1 MSGRSRWS
9 LRLRLV
15 GTLTI
20 LVLVATG
27 VLAVVAWALFAVAS
41 ALGLTGS
48 SAEAGTPLPLAGG
61 TVVLAACLLLLVH
74 GRYGYRRTLESVDAR
89 PVEDGDPHG
98 LRERVR
104 RFALA
109 AGVEEPSVAVADT
122 DEPTTFTV
130 SNGTD
135 ATVVVTTGALETLSA
150 DELEAVLAHE
160 VAHLA
165 NRDATVA
172 TVAATIGSIS
182 EGLFARERRL
192 GEWIRFLLT
201 IGSVTIVLAL
211 VAIPIVVL
219 SAFYLLVS
227 VLART
232 VLAINAISVGFH
244 ARAREYA
251 ADRAGAE
258 LVGDPAALASALQ
271 TLDGAGPPNE
281 DARRRSHA
289 SATLGIVPYALGE
302 RTDADLL
309 EESSLSRWI
318 PDADSELD
326 RAEFVAVLSRLFGRI
341 GRALEWRPA
350 THPPVEKRI
359 ERLRNMSRERVR
371 TVETG

>member
-1 MSGRSRWS
+1 MFDRPLWS
-9 LRLRLV
+9 LRLRLA
-15 GTLTI
+15 GTLMV
-20 LVLVATG
+20 LLLVATG
-27 VLAVVAWALFAVAS
+27 VLAAVGWAIFVVTSAVSAS
-41 ALGLTGS
+41 GS
-48 SAEAGTPLPLAGG
+48 PLEVATSRSLAGG
-61 TVVLAACLLLLVH
+61 TVVLAAGLSLLAH
-74 GRYGYRRTLESVDAR
+74 GRYGYRQTLESVDAN

-109 AGVEEPSVAVADT
+109 AGVEEPAVAVADT
-122 DEPTTFTV
+122 DEPTSFTV

-135 ATVVVTTGALETLSA
+135 ATVVVTTGALEALSDA
-150 DELEAVLAHE
+150 ELEAVLAHE

-182 EGLFARERRL
+182 DGLFARERRL

-219 SAFYLLVS
+219 SALYLVVS

-232 VLAINAISVGFH
+232 VLAINAISVGVH

-258 LVGDPAALASALQ
+258 LVGDPAALAAALE
-271 TLDGAGPPNE
+271 TLDDVGPPDE

-302 RTDADLL
+302 PTDSDPL
-309 EESSLSRWI
+309 EGSSLSRWI

-326 RAEFVAVLSRLFGRI
+326 RAEFVALLSRVFGRL

-359 ERLRNMSRERVR
+359 ERLREYAD
-371 TVETG
+371 EIDGK